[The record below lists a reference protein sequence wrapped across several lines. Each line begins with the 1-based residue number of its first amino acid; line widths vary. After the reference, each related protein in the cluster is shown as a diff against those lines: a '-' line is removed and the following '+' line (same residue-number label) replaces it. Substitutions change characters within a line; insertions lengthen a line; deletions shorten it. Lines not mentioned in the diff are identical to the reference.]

1 MKLLTVEDVDRILR
15 SEHKK
20 HFYNKIYGK
29 QIYPVV
35 IGKLDFRVGR
45 KYCGYKKIFVNNSWY
60 EMVR

>member
-15 SEHKK
+15 SEHQK
-20 HFYNKIYGK
+20 HFYSKIYGK

-45 KYCGYKKIFVNNSWY
+45 KYCGYKKIFVNQSWY